1 VIVFGIGTLIPKL
14 IETIDLFFWTEG
26 RKALKKD
33 RDPQNEIF
41 DVIVVGYGFAGAISA
56 IAASDAGSKVLL
68 LEKMPFPGGIS
79 MTSGGGFA
87 VGKDEEGVFQYLCRT
102 NLNTTPDSVNRAM
115 ARGMT
120 ELPRFIRYLET
131 KSDIK
136 FGADMRSKLDPG
148 AHNLYPFPGAES
160 ISSMKIGPDSRFKGF
175 PWCGG
180 MRGGAR
186 LFKLVM
192 NNVDA
197 RDIEIR
203 YRAPVTD
210 LVLDHNGI
218 MLGVKG
224 IQEDKDGNRQHMNF
238 LARKGVI
245 LACGGFEN
253 NDEMKLQFLNIQPL
267 YYVVAKGNTG
277 DGIRMAQK
285 AGAKLW
291 HMWHYHGSY
300 GFKFPEYPVAFR
312 HSIAGPRVP
321 TRKMPWI
328 LLDKYGRR
336 FMNEY
341 PPAVQDT
348 PIRDLAYY
356 DPDRQEYPR
365 IPSILLFDE
374 EGRKAC
380 PIGFT
385 IFTGTDCEVYKWSE
399 DNLKEVERGWIYKAK
414 TVEDLAVQLKVSHVN
429 IRQTLDRW
437 SFLCEKGKDEDY
449 GRISGTMMPISTP
462 PFYWMETWP
471 IVNNTQGGPVHDE
484 FQRVISADNIPV
496 PRLYAAGELGSLFGH
511 LYMEAGNV
519 AECFVSGRIAG
530 KHVSSLEPL
539 NAAQ

>member
-1 VIVFGIGTLIPKL
+1 
-14 IETIDLFFWTEG
+14 
-26 RKALKKD
+26 LKKD

-56 IAASDAGSKVLL
+56 IAASDAGARVLL

-87 VGKDEEGVFQYLCRT
+87 VARDEEGVFQYLSRT
-102 NLNTTPDSVNRAM
+102 NLNTTPAAVNRAM
-115 ARGMT
+115 AKGMM
-120 ELPRFIRYLET
+120 ELPRFIRELET

-136 FGADMRSKLDPG
+136 FGNDMRSKLDPG

-175 PWCGG
+175 PWCRG

-192 NNVDA
+192 NNVEA
-197 RDIEIR
+197 RDIAVR
-203 YRAPVTD
+203 YRSPVTD
-210 LVLDHNGI
+210 LVLDHDGVV
-218 MLGVKG
+218 LGVETV
-224 IQEDKDGNRQHMNF
+224 QEDAEGTRQYMKF
-238 LARKGVI
+238 VSRKGVV

-267 YYVVAKGNTG
+267 YYVVAEGNTG

-300 GFKFPEYPVAFR
+300 GFKFPEYTVAFR

-365 IPSILLFDE
+365 IPAILIFDE
-374 EGRKAC
+374 EGRKAR
-380 PIGFT
+380 PIGFP
-385 IFTGTDCEVYKWSE
+385 IFTGTDCEEYQWSE
-399 DNLKEVERGWIYKAK
+399 DNSKEVDRGWIHKADS
-414 TVEDLAVQLKVSHVN
+414 VEDLAGQLNIPLEQLQRTLHRWNTFCDKKV
-429 IRQTLDRW
+429 
-437 SFLCEKGKDEDY
+437 DEDY
-449 GRISGTMMPISTP
+449 NRIPETMMPMSNP
-462 PFYWMETWP
+462 PFYWMESWP

-484 FQRVISADNIPV
+484 FQRVINANDTPV
-496 PRLYAAGELGSLFGH
+496 PRLYAAGECGSLFGH

-530 KHVSSLEPL
+530 NHVASLDPL
-539 NAAQ
+539 KMTT